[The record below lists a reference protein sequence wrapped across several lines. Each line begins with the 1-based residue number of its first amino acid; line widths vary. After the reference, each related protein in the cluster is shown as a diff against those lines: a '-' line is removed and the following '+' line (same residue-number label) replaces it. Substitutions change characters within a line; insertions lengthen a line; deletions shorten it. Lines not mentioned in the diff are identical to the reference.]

1 MNISKKT
8 LSTMLCISLSVLL
21 SNSALAN
28 EKMESKGECN
38 HSWNKKNGYAA
49 HFDKRMSAMKTSLQL
64 TSSQEASWTEFSNK
78 LKLVKTDRPEHQDWK
93 DMSTPDRLDRRL
105 DQMKSHEKIMA
116 DYAATVR
123 AFYDTLTQDQK
134 KTFDKYFQAY
144 SSNSYDKT

>member
-1 MNISKKT
+1 
-8 LSTMLCISLSVLL
+8 MLCISLSVLL

-134 KTFDKYFQAY
+134 KTFDKYFQTY